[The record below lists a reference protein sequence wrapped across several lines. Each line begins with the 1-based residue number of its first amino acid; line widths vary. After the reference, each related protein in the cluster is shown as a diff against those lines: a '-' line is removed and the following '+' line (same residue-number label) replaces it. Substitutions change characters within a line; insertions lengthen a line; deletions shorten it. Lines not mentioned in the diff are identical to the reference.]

1 MRPAGLWGSHGED
14 VTSTALLFIVSV
26 VAIVV
31 GAELF
36 TNAVE
41 WAGFLLELGTGAT
54 GSLLAALGT
63 SLPETIVPIVAI
75 AAARPHSTAI
85 ATGAVLGSSFMLLG
99 LGVAITGMAVILRR
113 SQPVL
118 SVPKSQSRLDLGV
131 FLVAFSGSLV
141 IMPFDHVIHVIWG
154 FCLIVVYAVYV
165 GVTLKKST
173 STGDMPEPLHVTF
186 HRSEKP
192 HWSLV
197 TLQLLL
203 SVACLVAG
211 SDIFVAQIG
220 IVATKLHVNPLV
232 LALVVI
238 PLATEFPETL
248 NSVLWVRSGSDGL
261 AFGNVAGSAAFQSC
275 VLGFVAVV
283 FTPWHL
289 PDTAVVSGVLTV
301 VTAGYLLFGLWN
313 GHSRGRYLTMAV
325 LPWVVFVV
333 FEMVAV
339 VSAPAR

>member
-1 MRPAGLWGSHGED
+1 MTG
-14 VTSTALLFIVSV
+14 TAALFIVSI
-26 VAIVV
+26 VAIVA

-41 WAGFLLELGTGAT
+41 WAGFLLKLGTGAT

-75 AAARPHSTAI
+75 AAGRPHSTAI

-99 LGVAITGMAVILRR
+99 LGAAITGIAVVLRR
-113 SQPVL
+113 SRPVL
-118 SVPKSQSRLDLGV
+118 SVPKAQSRLDLGV
-131 FLVAFSGSLV
+131 FLGAFSGSLI
-141 IMPFDHVIHVIWG
+141 IMPFSHGVHVAWG
-154 FCLIVVYAVYV
+154 LFLIVVYAAYV
-165 GVTLKKST
+165 GATLRSST
-173 STGDMPEPLHVTF
+173 STGEMPEPLHITF
-186 HRSEKP
+186 HRREKP

-197 TLQLLL
+197 ALQLLL

-211 SDIFVAQIG
+211 SDIFVTQIG
-220 IVATKLHVNPLV
+220 IVATKLHIDPLV

-238 PLATEFPETL
+238 PLATELPETL

-275 VLGFVAVV
+275 ILGFVAVV

-289 PDTAVVSGVLTV
+289 PGVAVASAVLTV
-301 VTAGYLLFGLWN
+301 VTAGYLLYGLWN
-313 GHSRGRYLTMAV
+313 GRSHGRYLVVAA
-325 LPWVVFVV
+325 LPWMAFVV
-333 FEMVAV
+333 FEICR
-339 VSAPAR
+339 SI